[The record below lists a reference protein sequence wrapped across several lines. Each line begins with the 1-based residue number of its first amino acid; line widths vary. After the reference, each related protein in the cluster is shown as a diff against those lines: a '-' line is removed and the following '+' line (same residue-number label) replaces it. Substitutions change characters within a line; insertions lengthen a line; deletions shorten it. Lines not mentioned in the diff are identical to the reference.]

1 MENKQYAVEVLSFRK
16 DDQLATI
23 VTDGVKFKSFE
34 FEVNKDH
41 ESLAR
46 AIAYLESRGYSIYIE

>member
-1 MENKQYAVEVLSFRK
+1 MKKFEVEVLSFMK
-16 DDQLATI
+16 DNQLATI
-23 VTDGVKFKSFE
+23 VTDGERFKSFE
-34 FEVNKDH
+34 IEVNKDH

>member
-1 MENKQYAVEVLSFRK
+1 MENKQYAVEVLSFMK
-16 DDQLATI
+16 GDQLATI
-23 VTDGVKFKSFE
+23 VTDGLRFMSFE

>member
-1 MENKQYAVEVLSFRK
+1 MENRQYAVEVISFRK

-41 ESLAR
+41 DSLAR
-46 AIAYLESRGYSIYIE
+46 AIAYLESRGYSVYIE

>member
-1 MENKQYAVEVLSFRK
+1 MDNRQYAVEVISFMK

-34 FEVNKDH
+34 YEVNKDH
-41 ESLAR
+41 DSLAR
-46 AIAYLESRGYSIYIE
+46 AIAYLESRGYSVYIE